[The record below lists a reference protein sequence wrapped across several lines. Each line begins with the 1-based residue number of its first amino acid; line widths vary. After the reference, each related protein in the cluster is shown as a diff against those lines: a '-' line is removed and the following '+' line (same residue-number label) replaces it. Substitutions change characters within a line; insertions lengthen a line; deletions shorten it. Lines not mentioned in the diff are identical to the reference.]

1 MFSEGGGIRSLL
13 LHSGAG
19 WNFFLLVS
27 FCGKGAGKIGGE
39 IQHLPCPDLTPG
51 QLWDKYFTLDEVII
65 NGCLP
70 SFLQLI
76 FIKYLLSGPRL
87 NVGLTLVSEISFLI
101 FVREPP
107 NNTK

>member
-1 MFSEGGGIRSLL
+1 M
-13 LHSGAG
+13 
-19 WNFFLLVS
+19 
-27 FCGKGAGKIGGE
+27 
-39 IQHLPCPDLTPG
+39 
-51 QLWDKYFTLDEVII
+51 LDEVII

-76 FIKYLLSGPRL
+76 FIKCLLSGPRL

-107 NNTK
+107 NNHKVNK